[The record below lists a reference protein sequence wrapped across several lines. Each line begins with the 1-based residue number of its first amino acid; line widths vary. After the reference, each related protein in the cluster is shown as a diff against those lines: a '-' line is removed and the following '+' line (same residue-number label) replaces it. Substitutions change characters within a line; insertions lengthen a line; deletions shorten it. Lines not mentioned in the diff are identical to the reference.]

1 MHILIKTSAVLFDYV
16 PSSIHKAQF
25 SRHFFISIIYF
36 LFSMG
41 IFKLFV
47 DSHAI
52 VKINTETDTPFIR
65 FPQKKNDF
73 SIMS

>member
-1 MHILIKTSAVLFDYV
+1 
-16 PSSIHKAQF
+16 
-25 SRHFFISIIYF
+25 
-36 LFSMG
+36 MG